1 LDDSLKI
8 NRTLLVWA
16 AFFVVT
22 AEAVFSVP
30 LLGWELAMGAAS
42 HWGGWIALAAL
53 VVVASIVWRWKNQL
67 RALLEDLSNLL
78 RNLPV
83 SQFQWSCFA
92 VGAVLRILWFLL
104 YPAPQHSDQAAYFG
118 LARSLVENHTY
129 GISNGGLAYWPPG
142 YPFFL
147 AGWLLV
153 FGFKF
158 WVPLLANVA
167 LFGASLF
174 VVGRLARRIGGTAAG
189 HLSVLFLVFWPTMVM
204 TAGLASK
211 ELLVLFLL
219 CLALLIFTDAREA
232 VSLGKGI
239 ALATLTGLLLGFA
252 SLTQPSLML
261 FPTVLVACE
270 WLFAEKLSRSLSR
283 VAVVAAAL
291 CIAILPWTF
300 RNHRVLGAWVPI
312 STNGGDVFYR
322 ANNPLATGGYTPAG
336 EQSLEGLGEVQ
347 RGKVGFRLGKEWIRA
362 HPGRF
367 LALAVR
373 KQVLFLGDDAQGAFE
388 TLKRGLGIGGIR
400 YFAWKGISNLYWW
413 FLWILVFILLVIHWD
428 RELSRNPL
436 LATVMVGILYL
447 YSIHSV
453 FESGAKYHEPLMG
466 LFAVLAGQVFARA
479 DESRSENRS
488 NPRSADFPNHSH
500 R

>member
-1 LDDSLKI
+1 MG
-8 NRTLLVWA
+8 
-16 AFFVVT
+16 T
-22 AEAVFSVP
+22 AR
-30 LLGWELAMGAAS
+30 L
-42 HWGGWIALAAL
+42 WGGWLALTALL
-53 VVVASIVWRWKNQL
+53 VVCFVVWRWKNQWG
-67 RALLEDLSNLL
+67 ALFKSLSRRLHE
-78 RNLPV
+78 LPV
-83 SQFQWSCFA
+83 MQFQWFCFA
-92 VGAVLRILWFLL
+92 VGTALRIFWVLL

-118 LARSLVENHTY
+118 LARSLVENHSY

-147 AGWLLV
+147 ASWFFV
-153 FGFKF
+153 FGFKS
-158 WVPLLANVA
+158 WVPLVANIA
-167 LFGASLF
+167 LFGTSLF
-174 VVGRLARRIGGTAAG
+174 VVGNLARRIGGTAAG

-211 ELLVLFLL
+211 EMLVLFLL
-219 CLALLIFTDAREA
+219 CLALLIFSNAQE
-232 VSLGKGI
+232 LGSSSKGI
-239 ALATLTGLLLGFA
+239 ALAALTGLLLGFA
-252 SLTQPSLML
+252 SLSQPSLML
-261 FPTVLVACE
+261 FPSVLVAYE
-270 WLFAEKLSRSLSR
+270 WLLGDKLWRALSRL
-283 VAVVAAAL
+283 AVVAAAL
-291 CIAILPWTF
+291 CLVILPWTI

-322 ANNPLATGGYTPAG
+322 ANNQLATGGYTPAG
-336 EQSLEGLGEVQ
+336 EQSLEGLDEVQ

-362 HPGRF
+362 HPGKF

-373 KQVLFLGDDAQGAFE
+373 KQILFLGDDAQGAFE

-413 FLWILVFILLVIHWD
+413 FLWIVILISLAVHWN
-428 RELSRNPL
+428 RALSRNAW

-479 DESRSENRS
+479 DESGREGLS
-488 NPRSADFPNHSH
+488 
-500 R
+500 